1 MGSGLTLFFGYSL
14 HTCIAYVDIDTSY
27 CLAGNG
33 SDAGAAS
40 TTAKEVGSSF
50 FLNGTKAWIT
60 NAFESEG
67 GVVFATT
74 DKSAKHKGISA
85 FILPKPTAGKSEKV
99 YCITD

>member
-1 MGSGLTLFFGYSL
+1 MS
-14 HTCIAYVDIDTSY
+14 VDTRY
-27 CLAGNG
+27 CFAGNG

-40 TTAKEVGSSF
+40 TTAKEVGSKY

-60 NAFESEG
+60 NAMESKA

-85 FILPKPTAGKSEKV
+85 FILPKPTPG
-99 YCITD
+99 